1 MKVVRIMLLFRQ
13 GIREIRR
20 LVHPHGVIH
29 VKMGKQ
35 RIESNVTEAL
45 WGFAVLFI
53 VCYVIVAMALAF
65 TGVDMVTS
73 FTAAAACITNTG
85 PGFGQVG
92 PAGNYE
98 SLPAMAKSV
107 LVFAMILGRLE
118 IYTFFVLLVPE
129 FWRN

>member
-1 MKVVRIMLLFRQ
+1 LLFRQ
-13 GIREIRR
+13 GTREIRR
-20 LVHPHGVIH
+20 LVHPHGIIH

-35 RIESNVTEAL
+35 RITSDVTEAL

-53 VCYVIVAMALAF
+53 ACYIMVAVLLAF

-85 PGFGQVG
+85 PGFGSVG
-92 PAGNYE
+92 PIDNYA
-98 SLPAMAKSV
+98 SLPDMAKSV
-107 LVFAMILGRLE
+107 LIFGMILGRLE